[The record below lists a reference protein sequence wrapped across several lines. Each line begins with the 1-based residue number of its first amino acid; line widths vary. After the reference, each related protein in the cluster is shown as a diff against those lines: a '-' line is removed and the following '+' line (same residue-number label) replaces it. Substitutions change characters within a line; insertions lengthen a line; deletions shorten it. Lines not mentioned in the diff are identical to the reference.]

1 MSVLFQVIVD
11 YDVLRAG
18 RHGRPATTA
27 LCRGAA
33 AIEIATVRSVDLPVA
48 YRVKHRSDLG
58 PGRRLVLR
66 HGGKLW
72 RPLVDTT
79 FPLITRTAR
88 DFLRELRAGK
98 SDLFVRR
105 DLDHPFRKARR
116 WRAVIHDGHDEA
128 VAAVHRNA
136 ANLLIVD
143 DGLYA
148 AGGVPLLVDDVDGS
162 IRIASTGANRG
173 VAAPAGALRI
183 KAANDH
189 WGGRDRAICSCF
201 CVPNSPG
208 LDFAR
213 RLRPHRFRG
222 IAIET
227 LDGDIVDPVAVRVDA
242 AFRAAWTAM
251 NQSIPRTRPEGFEN
265 LRAEFAE
272 ACGPGED
279 DHLTAA
285 RYRVRQRFVELFG
298 AAEPKPVAV
307 RKCLYIIR
315 QTISDETE
323 GGVPDPR
330 PKLSLTDADEAALAC
345 LV

>member
-1 MSVLFQVIVD
+1 MSELFQVLVD
-11 YDVLRAG
+11 YDVVRAG

-33 AIEIATVRSVDLPVA
+33 AIEIAAVRSVDLPVA
-48 YRVKHRSDLG
+48 YRVKHRRDLG
-58 PGRRLVLR
+58 PGRHLVLR

-72 RPLVDTT
+72 WPLTDTT
-79 FPLITRTAR
+79 FPLKTTTASN
-88 DFLRELRAGK
+88 FLRDLRAGK

-105 DLDHPFRKARR
+105 DLDHPFRKGRR
-116 WRAVIHDGHDEA
+116 WRAVIHDGRDEA

-189 WGGRDRAICSCF
+189 WGGRDRAISICF
-201 CVPNSPG
+201 RVPNSPG
-208 LDFAR
+208 FAR
-213 RLRPHRFRG
+213 WLQPYRLRG

-242 AFRAAWTAM
+242 NFRAAWVAM

-265 LRAEFAE
+265 VRAEFAE
-272 ACGPGED
+272 ACALAED

-285 RYRVRQRFVELFG
+285 RYRALQRFVELFG

-307 RKCLYIIR
+307 RAYLYIIR
-315 QTISDETE
+315 QTISDEIE